1 VRRTRHH
8 HDWLVIES
16 VLLAF
21 LSLLSGAPAVAEPPP
36 TTQVCGEL
44 TNLGDIRVLTV
55 WGTAHQRGFAHGW
68 LLAEDMRHLWQS
80 FIDDK
85 SMSGGPFEYQ
95 ERFRPLAS
103 TLMVARPIYQRE
115 MQGLAEGF
123 RARLGDAAVIRG
135 LERALDELDFFAL
148 NCMSDRFAPFCSSF
162 AAWGSRTSDG
172 ETLCAR
178 NLDWPRRDWLIGRE
192 VVLVERA
199 SDKPARAGWAGVTW
213 PGFIGC
219 LTGMNEHGLTMAIH
233 DVPAGEPDG
242 LRRFTPRGLVLR
254 EALEQCAGPGA
265 FDAVAAVFRRR
276 SIALGTNAFA
286 AMPRNGGS
294 DPPAAVFE
302 YDARRQKEDGVTIR
316 SVGGDDAT
324 WLACSNHFR
333 RRAEV
338 TRCPRYEQLVTM
350 LSAKDAEPLDVDAAW
365 RIAAS
370 VNVPAPRFGNMW
382 TYHTVLFE
390 PAAGRLHVA
399 LSGPDRSAG
408 HHRPTAIDLL
418 RFLGPR
424 PRAAA
429 AVR

>member
-1 VRRTRHH
+1 MRRSRHH
-8 HDWLVIES
+8 RDWPGFALAA
-16 VLLAF
+16 LL
-21 LSLLSGAPAVAEPPP
+21 LLSPTVAHALADPPP
-36 TTQVCGEL
+36 TTQVCGGL
-44 TNLGDIRVLTV
+44 RNVGGIRVLTV
-55 WGTAHQRGFAHGW
+55 WGTAHQRGFAQGW
-68 LLAEDMRHLWQS
+68 LLADDIRHLWQS

-85 SMSGGPFEYQ
+85 SMSGGPAEYQ

-103 TLMVARPIYQRE
+103 TMMVARPIYQRE
-115 MQGLAEGF
+115 MQGLAEGY

-162 AAWGSRTSDG
+162 AAWGARTIDG

-178 NLDWPRRDWLIGRE
+178 NLDWPRHDWLIGRE

-219 LTGMNEHGLTMAIH
+219 LTGMNEHGLTMAVH

-265 FDAVAAVFRRR
+265 FESVAEVFRRR
-276 SIALGTNAFA
+276 SVALGTNAFA
-286 AMPRNGGS
+286 AMPRHGGGA
-294 DPPAAVFE
+294 PPAVVFE
-302 YDARRQKEDGVTIR
+302 YDARKQRDDGVTVR
-316 SVGGDDAT
+316 SADGGNAA

-333 RRAEV
+333 QRAEV
-338 TRCPRYEQLVTM
+338 VRCPRYEQLVAM

-390 PAAGRLHVA
+390 PAAGRMHVS
-399 LSGPDRSAG
+399 LSSPTRSAG
-408 HHRPTAIDLL
+408 HHRPTAIDV
-418 RFLGPR
+418 RKFLQPESG
-424 PRAAA
+424 AAA
-429 AVR
+429 AAK